1 MTVSVTDNETA
12 GVTIVA
18 SSPINVVEGG
28 TGTYT
33 VVLASQP
40 SASVAVT
47 PTSAEWSA
55 VTVPPMVLTFTTG
68 NWATAQTVTVTAVED
83 TNAVSEMV
91 QVTHAASSGD
101 SGYDSLT
108 VDAVSVS
115 VTDNDTAGVTIV
127 ASSPINVVE
136 GGTGTYTVVLA
147 SQPSASVAVTPT
159 SGNESAVTVPPTVLT
174 FTTGNWATAQ
184 TVTVTAVEDTN
195 AVSETVEVTHAA
207 VSGDS
212 GYDSLT
218 VDAVTVSVTDNDEAE
233 VTVFFGA
240 NAYSVSEDGTT
251 VSVTVELSAVPGRRV
266 VIPITVTNQGDTSAD
281 DYTTVPSTVTFAADA
296 TEQSFTFA
304 AVDDTVDDDG
314 ESVVLS
320 FGAMPDDKV
329 EAGVPSTATVTI
341 DDNDTA
347 GVVVVPDTGLSFE
360 DGTATYTIS
369 LGSQPTDVVTVTVTV
384 SVISSVT
391 RASFTPSVISS
402 ATRASFT
409 PSVISSAT
417 RASFTPSVISSATR
431 AWYTPSVI
439 SSATRA
445 WYTPSVISSATR
457 ASYTPSLISS
467 TTRAPYTP
475 SLISS
480 TTRAPYT
487 PSLISSATRAPYTP
501 SLISS
506 TTRAP
511 YTLVAAD
518 VTEFLKA
525 SVSPDAVTVMPMVL
539 TFTTDNWDTPQT
551 VTVRDV
557 DGIVTDDDTIE
568 VSHTVTSDDADYKN
582 LPTAKQTVRAE
593 PLEIDPA
600 LSVGPLGLY
609 WENFGENI
617 NIGNTLTGSLC
628 TTDRS
633 FYIIW
638 TGPAGNNTMAD
649 EWAAKIS
656 INRGVEE
663 VTYNFRETPGDPGNY
678 EMYGTVR
685 FSGDGGS
692 LSINVRGR
700 FGKKWGDWSPTGSL
714 YCWETYQP

>member
-1 MTVSVTDNETA
+1 M
-12 GVTIVA
+12 
-18 SSPINVVEGG
+18 
-28 TGTYT
+28 
-33 VVLASQP
+33 
-40 SASVAVT
+40 
-47 PTSAEWSA
+47 
-55 VTVPPMVLTFTTG
+55 
-68 NWATAQTVTVTAVED
+68 
-83 TNAVSEMV
+83 
-91 QVTHAASSGD
+91 
-101 SGYDSLT
+101 
-108 VDAVSVS
+108 
-115 VTDNDTAGVTIV
+115 
-127 ASSPINVVE
+127 
-136 GGTGTYTVVLA
+136 
-147 SQPSASVAVTPT
+147 
-159 SGNESAVTVPPTVLT
+159 
-174 FTTGNWATAQ
+174 
-184 TVTVTAVEDTN
+184 
-195 AVSETVEVTHAA
+195 
-207 VSGDS
+207 
-212 GYDSLT
+212 
-218 VDAVTVSVTDNDEAE
+218 
-233 VTVFFGA
+233 FFGA

-251 VSVTVELSAVPGRRV
+251 ASVTVELSAVPGRRV
-266 VIPITVTNQGDTSAD
+266 VVPITVTNQGDTSAD
-281 DYTTVPSTVTFAADA
+281 DYTTVPSTVTFAEDA

-347 GVVVVPDTGLSFE
+347 GVVVVVPDTGLSFE

-384 SVISSVT
+384 SVISSATRASFTPSLISSAT

-409 PSVISSAT
+409 PSVIGSATRAWYTPSLIGSTTRAPYTPSVIGSATRAWYTPSVIGSAT

-457 ASYTPSLISS
+457 VW
-467 TTRAPYTP
+467 
-475 SLISS
+475 
-480 TTRAPYT
+480 YT
-487 PSLISSATRAPYTP
+487 PSLISSA
-501 SLISS
+501 
-506 TTRAP
+506 TRAP

-525 SVSPDAVTVMPMVL
+525 SVSPDAVTVTPMVL

-638 TGPAGNNTMAD
+638 TGPAGNNKMAD